1 MKYASFRFD
10 GIDQVGEVRGDSII
24 PLDGVSAIGPT
35 TTPDVLR
42 SAPRKTAD
50 AVDAGDV
57 SLLPVVVDP
66 RKIVCV
72 GLNYMSHITETGRDL
87 PEYPVLFPKYAA
99 GLIGADDDLAL
110 PPESTQVDWEGELA
124 VVIGRGGR
132 RIAEDDAPDHVLGY
146 TVANDITMRD
156 YQYKNHQFMAGK
168 IWDRTTPLGP
178 HLVTP
183 DEVDVANAGIRTV
196 LNGDTV
202 QDSSLS
208 LLIFPIARLISPIS
222 EVTELTPGDVILTGT
237 PGGVGFRMDP
247 KVFLKDGD
255 VVTVTID
262 GVGELQTRV
271 TVES

>member
-1 MKYASFRFD
+1 MKYASYQYD
-10 GIDQVGEVRGDSII
+10 GVDHVGEVRGTSLI
-24 PLDGVSAIGPT
+24 PLGGVSAIGLT

-42 SAPRKTAD
+42 DAPRKTAD
-50 AVDAGDV
+50 AVDTADV
-57 SLLPVVVDP
+57 TLLPVVVDP

-87 PEYPVLFPKYAA
+87 PEYPVLFPKYAS
-99 GLIGADDDLAL
+99 GLIGAGDALVL
-110 PPESTQVDWEGELA
+110 PPESKQVDWEGELA

-132 RIAEDDAPDHVLGY
+132 RIAEEDALDHVLGY

-156 YQYKNHQFMAGK
+156 YQYKTHQFMAGK

-178 HLVTP
+178 YLVTP

-202 QDSSLS
+202 QDSNLS
-208 LLIFPIARLISPIS
+208 YLIFSVARLISLIS

-255 VVTVTID
+255 VVTVSID
-262 GVGELQTRV
+262 GVGELRTRV
-271 TVES
+271 SVES